1 MFRML
6 ITRKLKTNT
15 PYNNLKSSKNF
26 WSFFL
31 LFFCCPKSET
41 SDSQTSDSDFGQ
53 PDFGQQKKCIFEK
66 KIMVNFFLKFKF
78 LRYLLVI
85 IQFGIIAWFTFT
97 INISN
102 ASSMMIFGLSISS
115 IIGLWALISMK
126 LSTITALPDLRQN
139 AELTRKGPYKI
150 IRHPM
155 YTAVI
160 LYCMSFL
167 IDDFNLLNAM
177 IFIVLIFDLILKM
190 NIEEHFLK
198 IKFSQYSEYSRN
210 TWRVIPFIY

>member
-1 MFRML
+1 
-6 ITRKLKTNT
+6 
-15 PYNNLKSSKNF
+15 
-26 WSFFL
+26 
-31 LFFCCPKSET
+31 
-41 SDSQTSDSDFGQ
+41 
-53 PDFGQQKKCIFEK
+53 
-66 KIMVNFFLKFKF
+66 MVNFFLKFKF